1 MPEATFLNK
10 AMYPSQPNTSTLAA
24 GKALDRALGKSEAV
38 QESVE
43 QSAQELLV
51 INAVLKQEIPLHAQS
66 GEVAQALRQSD
77 ALEERIQESAD
88 DLAQVNQALEQE
100 ISERAE
106 LERELAHT
114 KAALAEATGEPQ
126 KR

>member
-1 MPEATFLNK
+1 MA
-10 AMYPSQPNTSTLAA
+10 PSQPNTSSVAA
-24 GKALDRALGKSEAV
+24 GKVLDRALGKNEAV

-51 INAVLKQEIPLHAQS
+51 INAVLKQEIPRHAQS
-66 GEVAQALRQSD
+66 GEVAQALQQSD
-77 ALEERIQESAD
+77 ALEERMQDSAD
-88 DLAQVNQALEQE
+88 ELAEVNQALEQE
-100 ISERAE
+100 IGERAE

-114 KAALAEATGEPQ
+114 KAALAEATGEAP